1 MPVAVGRAELLAAAR
16 DLLAGGGGRIVLN
29 GPAGV
34 GKTTVLNELVRDHDA
49 AVHVVGSPSD
59 ERLPHAFAAEILDAL
74 PAEILAGLPAPQRA
88 AAERLLRREPGLHAP
103 GSAPGSAPES
113 TDVMALRFALAGALR
128 GWAGENGAGALLAI
142 DDAQWIDPESA
153 DALSYALRRAPGGL
167 GCVLAERTREA
178 VAAPPPIRSGGGWS
192 TLDVCPLTG
201 DDIADLLS
209 AHGLP
214 CRLAGPVHIA
224 SGGFPLWAGE
234 IGKALASSADPLP
247 YEVRALI
254 AVRLGELPARTREL
268 LLTAALARRPTVALL
283 RRAGWAD
290 ADLDLRPATAAGLAA
305 IDPAG
310 QVAFAG
316 SAIAGT
322 LVHEAGWTRRG
333 EAHRRLAGAV
343 DDDVDRVRHRAMAGR
358 DLDPGLAAELAAA
371 AATVREA
378 GDRAAAAELGLL
390 AAERAPGGR
399 DDPELRRTIVDA
411 TADAAAAGRSDLVRQ
426 GEALLDRIGTP
437 TERTRARLAVI
448 RTAGQ
453 SLTGLADTFARALAD
468 AEGDPGLQAEVHLRL
483 AVRANLT
490 EGDPARARREAD
502 LACSLARVAGDHD
515 LLAAALT
522 MRARAERLVGDAA
535 SERTLAEALEL
546 RPGTGAPGPV
556 NDSAPFLAARHAL
569 FDDRL
574 NDARAAFLD
583 LLPAAER
590 SGAAEDIVDVLRG
603 LAEVEMRSGWCA
615 IASAYAR
622 RAAELTEIA
631 GLSPGPAWFT
641 MALTEAAGGGP
652 QRARAFALH
661 ASKASEEEHD
671 VVFLARSLAV
681 LGQVELMTGDPDA
694 AEEALGRVLD
704 LERAAGV
711 VDPSVLRWHGDLVIA
726 LGATGRQDEA
736 RDLLA
741 EVRPTA
747 ERLGRRGVLAALDH
761 AEGLTLAASGRL
773 EDAEEALDAAV
784 ERFGALGLPLEQG
797 RALLGLAQIARRRR
811 RKAQARALLARADAI
826 FTGAEARPWR
836 QLARDAAV
844 RLDSGAPGTTGLD
857 VALTGTE
864 ARVAALV
871 ARGSSNR
878 EIAVA
883 LSISVK
889 TVESMLTRIYRKR
902 GVRSRTQLI
911 AALRA

>member
-1 MPVAVGRAELLAAAR
+1 
-16 DLLAGGGGRIVLN
+16 
-29 GPAGV
+29 
-34 GKTTVLNELVRDHDA
+34 
-49 AVHVVGSPSD
+49 
-59 ERLPHAFAAEILDAL
+59 
-74 PAEILAGLPAPQRA
+74 
-88 AAERLLRREPGLHAP
+88 
-103 GSAPGSAPES
+103 
-113 TDVMALRFALAGALR
+113 LRFALAGALR
-128 GWAGENGAGALLAI
+128 AWCAENGGLLAI
-142 DDAQWIDPESA
+142 DDGQWIDPESA
-153 DALSYALRRAPGGL
+153 DVLSYALRRVAGGL
-167 GCVLAERTREA
+167 GCV
-178 VAAPPPIRSGGGWS
+178 VAARAASPVRLEGTWT
-192 TLDVCPLTG
+192 TLDVRPLTG

-214 CRLAGPVHIA
+214 CRLAGPVHVA
-224 SGGFPLWAGE
+224 SGGFPLWAVE
-234 IGKALASSADPLP
+234 LGKALADSSNSLP
-247 YEVRALI
+247 PKVRALI
-254 AVRLGELPARTREL
+254 AGRLAELPDRTREVL
-268 LLTAALARRPTVALL
+268 LAAALARRPNVALL
-283 RRAGWAD
+283 RRAGWPD
-290 ADLDLRPATAAGLAA
+290 ADLDLRPAIAAGLVV
-305 IDPAG
+305 IDPDG
-310 QVAFAG
+310 HVAFAG

-322 LVHEAGWTRRG
+322 LVQEAGWTRRA

-343 DDDVDRVRHRAMAGR
+343 HDDVDRVRHRALAGR

-371 AATVREA
+371 AVTVREA
-378 GDRAAAAELGLL
+378 GDRDAAAELGLL
-390 AAERAPGGR
+390 AAERAP
-399 DDPELRRTIVDA
+399 DCNDPELRRIIVDA
-411 TADAAAAGRSDLVRQ
+411 TADAAAAGRADLVRQ

-502 LACSLARVAGDHD
+502 LACALARLAHDHD

-535 SERTLAEALEL
+535 AERTLAEALQL
-546 RPGTGAPGPV
+546 TAAARPV

-574 NDARAAFLD
+574 TDARAAFLG
-583 LLPAAER
+583 LLPVAER

-603 LAEVEMRSGWCA
+603 LAEVEARSGWCT

-622 RAAELTEIA
+622 RAAALTETA

-641 MALTEAAGGGP
+641 MALTEAAGGSLH
-652 QRARAFALH
+652 RARTYALH
-661 ASKASEEEHD
+661 AAKASEEEHD
-671 VVFLARSLAV
+671 VVFLARSLST
-681 LGQVELMTGDPDA
+681 LGLIELMTGDPDA

-704 LERAAGV
+704 LERTSGV

-736 RDLLA
+736 RALLE

-747 ERLGRRGVLAALDH
+747 ERLDRRGVLGALDH
-761 AEGLTLAASGRL
+761 AEGLMLAASGRL

-826 FTGAEARPWR
+826 FTGAEARPWQ
-836 QLARDAAV
+836 QLARDAAA
-844 RLDSGAPGTTGLD
+844 RLDSGATGLD
-857 VALTGTE
+857 VALTETE
-864 ARVAALV
+864 ARVAAHV
-871 ARGSSNR
+871 ARGASNR